1 MSQDKLLNAS
11 RQHLMDDDGKI
22 AQQQQQQQQQPLRTE
37 ASYLNGQFFEE
48 IGSIIVTKL
57 GGDAMN

>member
-1 MSQDKLLNAS
+1 
-11 RQHLMDDDGKI
+11 MDDDGKI
-22 AQQQQQQQQQPLRTE
+22 AHQHQQQQQQQQPLRSE

>member
-1 MSQDKLLNAS
+1 
-11 RQHLMDDDGKI
+11 MDDDGKI

>member
-1 MSQDKLLNAS
+1 
-11 RQHLMDDDGKI
+11 MDDDGKI
-22 AQQQQQQQQQPLRTE
+22 AHQHQQQQPLRSE